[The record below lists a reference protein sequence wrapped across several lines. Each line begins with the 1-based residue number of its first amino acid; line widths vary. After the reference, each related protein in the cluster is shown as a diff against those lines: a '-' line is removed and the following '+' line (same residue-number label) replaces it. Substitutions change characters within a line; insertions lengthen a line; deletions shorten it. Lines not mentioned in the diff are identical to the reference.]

1 MHILNFNP
9 QMADVL
15 DFPLMITSTDRQNSE
30 LAIALMDLLLT
41 SDANLALTDII
52 GYD

>member
-1 MHILNFNP
+1 
-9 QMADVL
+9 MADVL
-15 DFPLMITSTDRQNSE
+15 DFPMMITSTDKQNSE

-41 SDANLALTDII
+41 CDQNLVTTDII